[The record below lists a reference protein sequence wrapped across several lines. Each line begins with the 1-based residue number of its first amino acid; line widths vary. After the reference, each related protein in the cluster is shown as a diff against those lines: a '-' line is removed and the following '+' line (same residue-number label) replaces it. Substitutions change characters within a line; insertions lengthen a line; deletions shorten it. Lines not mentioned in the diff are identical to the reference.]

1 MATATG
7 RLPASRRCSKS
18 GYCRAC
24 GPGVRNGGPGRRFH
38 VWPGLTTLA
47 VSLIGLTF
55 QALLV
60 NRTFCKHPFPG
71 QAGQAD
77 RAPAARWL
85 LAGALAAALATMAGG
100 VAAQASP
107 AAAAAP
113 ASAASAPSV
122 RPEVGKPLQ
131 AAQDA
136 AKAGNYKEALARVAE
151 AEAMPGLTPYEL
163 FITQRIKGPAA
174 FGAGEVAL
182 AIASFEASLGSPLLP
197 AADRVPITETTVKLL
212 LQQKEYARAAG
223 WMKTYL
229 AEGGANPEM
238 RRLYPQVLSVQG
250 DHAGVLR
257 ELAPLVAAD
266 EAAKRATPEATL
278 RLLAASQSA
287 LKDMPAYTVTLEKLA
302 TSTGKPEY
310 WAELIARAGR
320 RDGFADE
327 RLRLDV
333 YRLRRATG
341 VPLEAGELG
350 DMAVRAQQAGLPA
363 EAQALLNEGF
373 ASGLLGKDANTAA
386 DKKLLETATKAATQ
400 DKVGLADGEASALK
414 AKDGN
419 AAVNLGLAL
428 SATGAHDRALAL
440 MTQGQAKGGLRRPD
454 DAQLHL
460 GLAQWRAG
468 KIDDAKASFA
478 AAKGAD
484 GVGDLA
490 RLWALYL
497 GSPARK

>member
-1 MATATG
+1 MNSTFRKNCRSAKPSAKP
-7 RLPASRRCSKS
+7 PAK
-18 GYCRAC
+18 
-24 GPGVRNGGPGRRFH
+24 PD
-38 VWPGLTTLA
+38 
-47 VSLIGLTF
+47 
-55 QALLV
+55 QV
-60 NRTFCKHPFPG
+60 NR
-71 QAGQAD
+71 
-77 RAPAARWL
+77 AASVRWW
-85 LAGALAAALATMAGG
+85 LAGALAVALATTATGA
-100 VAAQASP
+100 AAQASP
-107 AAAAAP
+107 AT
-113 ASAASAPSV
+113 AASAPSV

-136 AKAGNYKEALARVAE
+136 AKAGNFKEALARVAE

-163 FITQRIKGPAA
+163 YIAQRIRGPAA
-174 FGAGEVAL
+174 LGAADVTG
-182 AIASFEASLGSPLLP
+182 AIASFEAVLGSALLP
-197 AADRVPITETTVKLL
+197 AADRLSISETTIKLL

-223 WMKTYL
+223 WMKSYL

-238 RRLYPQVLSVQG
+238 RRLYPQVLAVQG
-250 DHAGVLR
+250 DHAGALR

-266 EAAKRATPEATL
+266 EAAKRSTPEATL

-287 LKDMPAYTVTLEKLA
+287 LKDMPAYTGTLEKLA
-302 TSTGKPEY
+302 ASTGKPEY

-320 RDGFADE
+320 RDGFAED

-341 VPLEAGELG
+341 VPLDAGELG

-363 EAQALLNEGF
+363 EAQALLGEGF
-373 ASGLLGKDANTAA
+373 GSGLLGKDANAAA
-386 DKKLLETATKAATQ
+386 DKKLLEAATKAAAL
-400 DKVGLADGEASALK
+400 DKAGLADGEAGALK

-419 AAVNLGLAL
+419 AAANLGLAL
-428 SATGAHDRALAL
+428 SASGAHDRALAL

-454 DAQLHL
+454 DAMLHL

-468 KIDDAKASFA
+468 KIDAAKASFA

-497 GSPARK
+497 GSPQRK

>member
-1 MATATG
+1 MATLPNPQRGAG
-7 RLPASRRCSKS
+7 GPASLGAFNRLK
-18 GYCRAC
+18 
-24 GPGVRNGGPGRRFH
+24 
-38 VWPGLTTLA
+38 
-47 VSLIGLTF
+47 F
-55 QALLV
+55 QASPV
-60 NRTFCKHPFPG
+60 DRPTVKYPFPVPAV
-71 QAGQAD
+71 QALRPSVPG
-77 RAPAARWL
+77 WL
-85 LAGALAAALATMAGG
+85 LAGAVAAVLTAAAGG
-100 VAAQASP
+100 VAAQASATAAASP
-107 AAAAAP
+107 AA
-113 ASAASAPSV
+113 SASAPSV

-151 AEAMPGLTPYEL
+151 VEAMPGLTPYEL
-163 FITQRIKGPAA
+163 FITQRIKGPSA
-174 FGAGEVAL
+174 FGAGEVTA
-182 AIASFEASLGSPLLP
+182 AIASFETVLGSSLLP
-197 AADRVPITETTVKLL
+197 ATDRTPITETTVKLL

-223 WMKTYL
+223 WMKLYL
-229 AEGGANPEM
+229 ADGGANPEI
-238 RRLYPQVLSVQG
+238 RRLYPQVLSMQG
-250 DHAGVLR
+250 DHAGALR

-266 EAAKRATPEATL
+266 EAAKRITPEPTL

-287 LKDMPAYTVTLEKLA
+287 LKDMPAYIGTLEKLA
-302 TSTGKPEY
+302 TGTGKPEY

-341 VPLEAGELG
+341 VPLDAGELG

-363 EAQALLNEGF
+363 EAQALLDEGF
-373 ASGLLGKDANTAA
+373 ASGLLGKDANAAA
-386 DKKLLETATKAATQ
+386 DKKLLETSTKAAAL
-400 DKVGLADGEASALK
+400 DKAGLADGEASALK

-419 AAVNLGLAL
+419 AAVTLGLAV
-428 SATGAHDRALAL
+428 SATGAHERALAL

-454 DAQLHL
+454 DAMLHL

-468 KIDDAKASFA
+468 KIDNAKASFA